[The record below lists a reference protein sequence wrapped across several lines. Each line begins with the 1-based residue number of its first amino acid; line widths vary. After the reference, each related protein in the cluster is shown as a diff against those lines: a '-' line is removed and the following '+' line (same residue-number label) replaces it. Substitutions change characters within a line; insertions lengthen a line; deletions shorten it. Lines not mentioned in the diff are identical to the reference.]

1 MQDPTLC
8 KVESTTGSPLG
19 FPKDL
24 EYTVNEAF
32 CLLTHPWKCC
42 LPSSWHHRV
51 ASSAISESRE
61 ETFIFFCNSLSFCL
75 GQDVLIY
82 HFLVNHK
89 PEKDSGCFREGLHEA
104 LSHHESLLCQ
114 MLILHQKRV
123 LLLRRLFSFFFF
135 FFSVQSFEDTF
146 CLGGGEHPKILWN
159 LWVPVLLMWDLG
171 LELLWLLLSVDILI
185 SEE

>member
-51 ASSAISESRE
+51 ANSAISESRE
-61 ETFIFFCNSLSFCL
+61 EMFIFFCNSLSFCL

-135 FFSVQSFEDTF
+135 F
-146 CLGGGEHPKILWN
+146 
-159 LWVPVLLMWDLG
+159 
-171 LELLWLLLSVDILI
+171 LLSSVIWGYILPGRWWAPKNPVKFVGA
-185 SEE
+185 SASYVGFGTRASLAVT

>member
-1 MQDPTLC
+1 MLF
-8 KVESTTGSPLG
+8 SLFLS
-19 FPKDL
+19 
-24 EYTVNEAF
+24 NRA
-32 CLLTHPWKCC
+32 
-42 LPSSWHHRV
+42 
-51 ASSAISESRE
+51 ASRAISESRA
-61 ETFIFFCNSLSFCL
+61 ETFIFFCNTLSFCL

-123 LLLRRLFSFFFF
+123 LLLRGFFLLLFF
-135 FFSVQSFEDTF
+135 FFSVQSFEDTS

-159 LWVPVLLMWDLG
+159 LWVPEFLMWDLG
-171 LELLWLLLSVDILI
+171 LELLWLLLGVDILI
-185 SEE
+185 SEEQLNFVTSTVV

>member
-1 MQDPTLC
+1 MGL
-8 KVESTTGSPLG
+8 
-19 FPKDL
+19 PKDL
-24 EYTVNEAF
+24 EHTVNGAF

-42 LPSSWHHRV
+42 FLSSWHHRV
-51 ASSAISESRE
+51 ASSAISESRG
-61 ETFIFFCNSLSFCL
+61 ETFISFCNTLSFCL
-75 GQDVLIY
+75 GRDVLIY

-123 LLLRRLFSFFFF
+123 LLLRGFFFPFFCFF
-135 FFSVQSFEDTF
+135 FFSVQSFKDTS
-146 CLGGGEHPKILWN
+146 CLRGGEHPKILWN
-159 LWVPVLLMWDLG
+159 LWVQELLMWDLE

-185 SEE
+185 SEEQLNFVISTVV